1 MATVVHPTRTTT
13 SRTMRVVIEAERAR
27 RTTSA
32 VLRHAAAS
40 ALRAV
45 GPVVLALGLAASA
58 GAESSARAIWPNS
71 LGNGLE
77 LEHGLWIAGD
87 VTVHGQVPEQ
97 GPSRVEIDDLSFLAR
112 WELTTRLALFGEL
125 RMEDF
130 FEAVAGEGVLPSERK
145 FVFERLYAE
154 ALVTPALTVRLGTVY
169 TPFGLWNVIRRSPFT
184 WTVEE
189 PAIAD
194 DVFPTHSTG
203 LSLLYQTTWRGGG
216 LPAPSHGPRPPPP

>member
-45 GPVVLALGLAASA
+45 GPVVLARGLAASA

-130 FEAVAGEGVLPSERK
+130 FEAVAGKGVLSSQWQ
-145 FVFERLYAE
+145 VVVERLYAG
-154 ALVTPALTVRLGTVY
+154 ALGAPA
-169 TPFGLWNVIRRSPFT
+169 RSVP
-184 WTVEE
+184 
-189 PAIAD
+189 
-194 DVFPTHSTG
+194 
-203 LSLLYQTTWRGGG
+203 
-216 LPAPSHGPRPPPP
+216 LPAGVHP